1 MDLQFRI
8 ADLQPAVN
16 RIRLIVVLQYAM
28 SCCGLQGGNLI
39 VYLLQC
45 RLVGGQLR
53 PRLCQNCRVNM
64 LAFGLQ
70 FLQVTLIALYL
81 TGQAD
86 PFLLG

>member
-1 MDLQFRI
+1 MDLLFQI
-8 ADLQPAVN
+8 ADLQPTVN
-16 RIRLIVVLQYAM
+16 RIGLIVILQY
-28 SCCGLQGGNLI
+28 SSYHCSFQGRNLI

-86 PFLLG
+86 PFLLE